1 VTDPRASDVAQAA
14 RLLAQAADDGVVRLP
29 VLSAAELWV
38 LCGDHQVLADE
49 VERIWWNKHDEAARE
64 KLAVATADL
73 LAHRGLLGD
82 DPGTGVRPMVPELAM
97 ILAARQRPA
106 VVALGICPDGGPH
119 DAPRVFGLSEHGQP
133 PQAAVFEVISAN
145 KSAEFGPRFGPLHHF
160 SLVSVDRAAW
170 TLARW
175 STEVSS
181 GRRLLGSLR
190 GEPSR
195 VIDMYRPGGEALGPD
210 RLIIEAG
217 RGGRHPVS
225 RQRPGGHPEPIGEC
239 GPDELTSRVTQM
251 LAEATP

>member
-1 VTDPRASDVAQAA
+1 VA
-14 RLLAQAADDGVVRLP
+14 RLP

-49 VERIWWNKHDEAARE
+49 AERIWWNKHTEPERERLAA
-64 KLAVATADL
+64 AITDL
-73 LAHRGLLGD
+73 LAHRDLLGD
-82 DPGTGVRPMVPELAM
+82 DPGTGIRPMVPELAM

-106 VVALGICPDGGPH
+106 VVALGVRSDGGTH
-119 DAPRVFGLSEHGQP
+119 DAPRVFGLAEHGQP
-133 PQAAVFEVISAN
+133 PRAAVFEVISAN

-175 STEVSS
+175 STEVGS
-181 GRRLLGSLR
+181 GRRLLSGLR

-195 VIDMYRPGGEALGPD
+195 TIDLYRPGGREEFGPD
-210 RLIIEAG
+210 RLIVEAG
-217 RGGRHPVS
+217 RGGRYPVS
-225 RQRPGGHPEPIGEC
+225 RQRPGGRPEPIGEC

-251 LAEATP
+251 LTEAAP